1 MKKFF
6 YSNWVSFILFITMLS
21 LTFMYWSIPMII
33 LYSIF
38 YIFYYEKAKNWRK
51 FKKSQKL

>member
-21 LTFMYWSIPMII
+21 LTFIYWSIPMII
-33 LYSIF
+33 LYAIF